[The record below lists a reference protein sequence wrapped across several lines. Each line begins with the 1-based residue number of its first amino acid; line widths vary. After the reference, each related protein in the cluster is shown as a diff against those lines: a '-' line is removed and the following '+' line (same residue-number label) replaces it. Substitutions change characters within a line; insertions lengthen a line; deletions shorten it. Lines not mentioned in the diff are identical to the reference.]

1 MAHRWK
7 NNLTWDDVT
16 PEAAFL
22 NRRQIIAG
30 MAAGGIAA
38 GFGQSASAAEGLEPN
53 TWEEIT
59 TYNNFYEF
67 GTGKG
72 DPAKYAGGLTTDPW
86 SVEIDGLV
94 DNPGSYAM
102 SDIMSAMTTEERI

>member
-7 NNLTWDDVT
+7 NNLTRDDVT
-16 PEAAFL
+16 PYDAYL
-22 NRRQIIAG
+22 NRRQLMGGLAG
-30 MAAGGIAA
+30 LGFVSMAGTKA
-38 GFGQSASAAEGLEPN
+38 QASELEPN

-72 DPAKYAGGLTTDPW
+72 MECTTCSGIHRW
-86 SVEIDGLV
+86 QTHCHQEAEQIWK
-94 DNPGSYAM
+94 
-102 SDIMSAMTTEERI
+102 RIFQL